1 MARKITKATL
11 DELEKEMAPL
21 TEQEQQA
28 HLGGTRYDEGD
39 CFWRCIAYFQSGG
52 DTDVTPHEA
61 MLMAKLYYGDNFNPS
76 EYTFTGSIAD
86 MKKCINDFFGSH
98 NMHATGHI
106 LVYDPTPDDGDSVKH
121 AVVVKEIKDGIV
133 YYYDPQSG
141 EKGTLSAKDFQK
153 AGARFFA
160 VK

>member
-1 MARKITKATL
+1 MTRKITKATL

-28 HLGGTRYDEGD
+28 RLGGAGYDEGD

-52 DTDVTPHEA
+52 EKDITAREA
-61 MLMAKLYYGDNFNPS
+61 MLIAKLYYGDNFNPS

-86 MKKCINDFFGSH
+86 VKKCINDFFGSH

-106 LVYDPTPDDGDSVKH
+106 LVYDPTPDDGDPVKR
-121 AVVVKEIKDGIV
+121 AVVVKEIRDGV
-133 YYYDPQSG
+133 VHYYDPQKR
-141 EKGTLSAKDFQK
+141 EKGTLGWQDFQRM
-153 AGARFFA
+153 GAIFHR

>member
-28 HLGGTRYDEGD
+28 RLGGTGYDEGD

-52 DTDVTPHEA
+52 DTEITPKEA

-86 MKKCINDFFGSH
+86 MKKCINDFFGS
-98 NMHATGHI
+98 NDLHATGAI
-106 LVYDPTPDDGDSVKH
+106 MVYDPTPDDGDPVKH
-121 AVVVKEIKDGIV
+121 AVVVEKIKDGIV
-133 YYYDPQSG
+133 HYYDPKKRESG
-141 EKGTLSAKDFQK
+141 SLGWQDLQRM
-153 AGARFFA
+153 GAIFHR